1 MGERRHRRRR
11 LQVHECWGQIHKRA
25 MRKPREAISGP
36 YPDSEWKCRSF
47 FVASFLD
54 GFDGSFFGFV
64 RSDIGSFSST
74 GHGGAVGVNAPL
86 ALDVVLRFA
95 KQFARSL
102 RVASRKH
109 GVARLLVGVL
119 LQR

>member
-54 GFDGSFFGFV
+54 GFDGSFFGFL

-95 KQFARSL
+95 RSEEHTSEL
-102 RVASRKH
+102 QSPVH
-109 GVARLLVGVL
+109 LV
-119 LQR
+119 